1 MNAIFISSAPEVIW
15 NAATGRHRA
24 PLWNT
29 AFETLT
35 APTESGQLFET
46 GGQWKESLS
55 VKEGALFRYSS
66 IKVLVRMRGEIKQK
80 KYIKYF

>member
-46 GGQWKESLS
+46 GGSEKKAW
-55 VKEGALFRYSS
+55 
-66 IKVLVRMRGEIKQK
+66 VLKREHYLGTAPLKCWWEWEEK
-80 KYIKYF
+80 